1 MSAVPILDL
10 LAEMLD
16 LDHRRSAARQLAQY
30 LGGQDLILFV
40 RDTEIDVLLPAA
52 GFAQTLRDGR
62 RTRALVAEALELG
75 LARGEVRHPETE
87 EVAAALACSAPDGSV
102 LMVIGGEPAV
112 AAVHET
118 TRFLPLVSHSLRL
131 EREAMKARSVT
142 LEAQRSATQ
151 ARALAA
157 SLDETRRE
165 LQRAYYDAESA
176 RRRSAFLAQAATV
189 LGSSLDY
196 ETTLEEVARLAVPFL
211 ADVCV
216 IDLLEGGQ
224 SLMRLAATRSST
236 DPSGAATSPP
246 RRLRGRLDSVPPG
259 LAAVLRS
266 AAPELVNDAPP
277 PLLLSVLGQR
287 GLFDDVT
294 DGRSRSYVCVPLVAR
309 GRSIGTLLFLSA
321 PGGRRFVASDL
332 ELATAIAV
340 RAALA
345 VDNARLYR
353 DAQEAIRARNDFLS
367 MAAHE
372 LRTPITPV
380 QLQLHS
386 LERMVAKEPL
396 DRVALERIRSKV
408 AHAVRQAD
416 RLGGLVNNL
425 LDLSRLTAGRL
436 DLNIER
442 VDLSAVI
449 DEVSARF
456 ADELMRAGCV
466 LTVKHPGPVFGQWD
480 KFRLEQVITNHL
492 TNAIKYGQG
501 KPIDIELTAT
511 ESEAVLQVRDRGIGI
526 SAEDQ
531 ARLFRQFERA
541 AHARSYGG
549 VGLGLW
555 IVRQI
560 VGALDGQVSVTSEL
574 GAGATF
580 TVRLPRSA
588 APHQSEQV
596 GGEVPAASYQS

>member
-1 MSAVPILDL
+1 MAIPDL
-10 LAEMLD
+10 LAELLD
-16 LDHRRSAARQLAQY
+16 RDHRSSAARQLAQH
-30 LGGQDLILFV
+30 LGAQDLIPFV
-40 RDTEIDVLLPAA
+40 RDAEIGVLLPAA
-52 GFAQTLRDGR
+52 GFAQTLPEGR
-62 RTRALVAEALELG
+62 RTRALVAEALVSG
-75 LARGEVRHPETE
+75 LARGEIRHPETGQS
-87 EVAAALACSAPDGSV
+87 VAALACSAPDGSV
-102 LMVIGGEPAV
+102 LMVIGGDPV
-112 AAVHET
+112 IAAVQET
-118 TRFLPLVSHSLRL
+118 TRYLPLVSQALRL
-131 EREAMKARSVT
+131 EREAMKARVVT
-142 LEAQRSATQ
+142 REAQHSATQ
-151 ARALAA
+151 ARALAT

-216 IDLLEGGQ
+216 IDLLERGQ
-224 SLMRLAATRSST
+224 TLMRLAATCSTT
-236 DPSGAATSPP
+236 DPSGTPTAPP
-246 RRLRGRLDSVPPG
+246 RRLRGHLDGVPPG

-266 AAPELVNDAPP
+266 GAPELVNDAPT

-287 GLFDDVT
+287 GLFDDVD
-294 DGRSRSYVCVPLVAR
+294 DGRSRSYVCVPLLAR

-380 QLQLHS
+380 QLLLHS
-386 LERMVAKEPL
+386 LERMVAKEPI
-396 DRVALERIRSKV
+396 DRVALERIRSKITS
-408 AHAVRQAD
+408 AVRQAD

-436 DLNIER
+436 DLNIEQ

-456 ADELMRAGCV
+456 SDELTRAGCA
-466 LTVKHPGPVFGQWD
+466 LSVKHPGPVLGQWD

-492 TNAIKYGQG
+492 TNAMKYGQG
-501 KPIDIELTAT
+501 KPIDIEVTAT
-511 ESEAVLQVRDRGIGI
+511 EAEAVLQVRDRGIGI
-526 SAEDQ
+526 STEDQ
-531 ARLFRQFERA
+531 TRLFRQFERA
-541 AHARSYGG
+541 APARSYGG

-560 VGALDGQVSVTSEL
+560 VAALDGQVSVTSEL
-574 GAGATF
+574 GVGSTF
-580 TVRLPRSA
+580 TVRLPRA
-588 APHQSEQV
+588 GTAHQTNQV
-596 GGEVPAASYQS
+596 PNEVPAASFPS